1 MQRDAFCTWLFARSL
16 RRCAASETTN
26 VIWEMEAIC
35 WHQSLAAGIAV
46 NRDINPAPVVMGG
59 GYEGSFITQIGAI
72 HWCVTNQLVCWEKLS
87 SAWHKTSNALNLDSF
102 YTFHCFLSSSC
113 LSYIRS
119 LSPDVWPIWTTI
131 VRKGDFLEE
140 KKTEFSTQRFSWW
153 TENLLALFW
162 HSLGAFFIHITMHI
176 G

>member
-119 LSPDVWPIWTTI
+119 WCLWLVSGCVTISPYC
-131 VRKGDFLEE
+131 FLEIVIYMYM
-140 KKTEFSTQRFSWW
+140 RFQTWS
-153 TENLLALFW
+153 
-162 HSLGAFFIHITMHI
+162 MHLYCSKDTLYF
-176 G
+176 

>member
-131 VRKGDFLEE
+131 IALGC
-140 KKTEFSTQRFSWW
+140 RFKNCISGNFNS
-153 TENLLALFW
+153 NL
-162 HSLGAFFIHITMHI
+162 G
-176 G
+176 